1 MVAKFV
7 YAQAHKDI
15 LYAFINNVFTEEQMK
30 ESLQGLLKAYKEEYG
45 ENAKSYIEFSSPY
58 RLGGLPYGVGGNSK

>member
-15 LYAFINNVFTEEQMK
+15 LYAFINNVFTAEQMK

-45 ENAKSYIEFSSPY
+45 ENAKSYIEF
-58 RLGGLPYGVGGNSK
+58 